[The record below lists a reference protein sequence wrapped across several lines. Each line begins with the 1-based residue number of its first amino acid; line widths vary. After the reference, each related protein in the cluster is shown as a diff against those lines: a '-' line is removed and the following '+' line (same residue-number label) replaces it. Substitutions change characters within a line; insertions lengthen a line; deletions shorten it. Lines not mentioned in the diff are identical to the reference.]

1 MRLSIGKRLLF
12 TLLLLPLWAAG
23 QINHPV
29 MVNVQLNP
37 PYSLYLSDYAAPDV
51 QRMQVHI
58 LLKDLTESNYKCR
71 LRVTIEGI
79 GITIQNKTGFYVAP
93 FIINGGEMVTLSGAD
108 LAPYFDTRNL
118 VIQGLDN
125 SFTRNGAKLPEGIYR
140 FTVEVMDYNRNTVIS
155 NAGSAMVAS
164 FLSYPPIINLPM
176 ANAKV
181 DAMDPQNVLFQWM
194 PRHTASVNAAFNVVY
209 KFRLVELVPQD
220 RDPNDAMRSLRPIYE
235 NILQQTSLVYG
246 PGEPAL
252 TPGNNYAV
260 QVQAIEADGKDMFV
274 NDGFSEVVK
283 FTYGEKCSVPQQ
295 IVAAFAGR
303 NELKLSW
310 ASTISQQGFT
320 VRYREAGNAPSQW
333 YEETS
338 FMPQATISGLKP
350 GKQYEYQVKAQC
362 MWGYGDYSPIQQF
375 TMPNETLSEGDFV
388 CGKNAGDQKISNTNS
403 IEKLNIQDTIY
414 AADFKVI
421 LTSVSGSN
429 GQFSGTGQ
437 VMVPLLGFLD
447 LPVTFSNISVNTDK
461 RMYAGVIEL
470 AQSSHEQVR
479 QNLDDAIQHLFDKLD
494 TMLTSPDPKQL
505 FLIDAADMLSEIDKM
520 KGWDDL
526 DPATQAQLGELQEKL
541 KELQTYQA
549 QYPDMSPE
557 ERQTTGQKL
566 AGDLKKLTGDAKA
579 AFEMAKQKLKD
590 LINIYRLALD
600 VLVKQR
606 QQTADEAGYQQKKAA
621 FDQFLKAVNPAASP
635 AGGASDSPVL
645 LMEKMEEMPAASVN
659 TAGVS
664 AISDYLNA
672 LYKKN
677 ESTLLLILKNSK
689 EEETDK
695 EVVSLLKVDGKP
707 AAEAIATEAAKNDK
721 DGTVKK
727 VSASILTLI
736 AEILEK
742 Y

>member
-1 MRLSIGKRLLF
+1 MHLSIGKRILF
-12 TLLLLPLWAAG
+12 TLLLLPLWAAA

-79 GITIQNKTGFYVAP
+79 GITIQNRTGFYVTP
-93 FIINGGEMVTLSGAD
+93 FLINGGEMVTLSGAD
-108 LAPYFDTRNL
+108 LAPYFDPRNL
-118 VIQGLDN
+118 VVQGLDN
-125 SFTRNGAKLPEGIYR
+125 SFTKNGAKLPEGIYR
-140 FTVEVMDYNRNTVIS
+140 FTVEVIDYNRNTVIS

-235 NILQQTSLVYG
+235 NIVQQTSLVYG

-260 QVQAIEADGKDMFV
+260 QVQAIEADGKDMFI

-303 NELKLSW
+303 NELKISW
-310 ASTISQQGFT
+310 VATVSQQGFT
-320 VRYREAGNAPSQW
+320 VRYREAGNQPSQW

-338 FMPQATISGLKP
+338 YTPQVTISGLKP
-350 GKQYEYQVKAQC
+350 GRQYEYQVKAQC
-362 MWGYGDYSPIQQF
+362 MWGYGDYSAIQSF
-375 TMPNETLSEGDFV
+375 SMPNETLSEGDFV
-388 CGKNAGDQKISNTNS
+388 CGKNAGDQKITNTNN
-403 IEKLNIQDTIY
+403 IEQLSIQDTIF

-421 LTSVSGSN
+421 LTTVSGSN
-429 GQFSGTGQ
+429 GRFSGTGQ

-447 LPVTFSNISVNTDK
+447 LPVTFSNIRVNTDK

-470 AQSSHEQVR
+470 AQSSHAEVK
-479 QNLDDAIQHLFDKLD
+479 QNLDNAINNLFSKLD
-494 TMLTSPDPKQL
+494 TMLASGDPKQL
-505 FLIDAADMLSEIDKM
+505 FLIDAAEMMSEIDKM

-526 DPATQAQLGELQEKL
+526 DQATKDQLGELQEKL

-549 QYPDMSPE
+549 QYPDMSPQE
-557 ERQTTGQKL
+557 QQSVGQKL
-566 AGDLKKLTGDAKA
+566 GSDLKKLAADAKT

-590 LINIYRLALD
+590 LLNIYKLALD
-600 VLVKQR
+600 VLVKDRAQL
-606 QQTADEAGYQQKKAA
+606 DSSGYHQKKVA
-621 FDQFLKAVNPAASP
+621 FEQYLKAVNPVAQVKTTS
-635 AGGASDSPVL
+635 SDSTVVL
-645 LMEKMEEMPAASVN
+645 LQQVEELPAESLDLSTVA
-659 TAGVS
+659 
-664 AISDYLNA
+664 AIKDYLDA
-672 LYKKN
+672 LYQKN
-677 ESTLLLILKNSK
+677 ESTLIRILHDNKDES
-689 EEETDK
+689 TDK
-695 EVVSLLKVDGKP
+695 EVIKQLKVDGKP
-707 AAEAIATEAAKNDK
+707 ATDVIASDAVKTDK

-727 VSASILTLI
+727 VSVSILSLI

>member
-1 MRLSIGKRLLF
+1 MHLSIGKRILF
-12 TLLLLPLWAAG
+12 TLLLLPLWAAA
-23 QINHPV
+23 QVNHPV

-37 PYSLYLSDYAAPDV
+37 PYSLYLSDYAAPEV

-79 GITIQNKTGFYVAP
+79 GITIQNRTGFYVAP
-93 FIINGGEMVTLSGAD
+93 FLINGGEMVTLSGAD
-108 LAPYFDTRNL
+108 LAPYFDPRNL
-118 VIQGLDN
+118 IVQGLDN
-125 SFTRNGAKLPEGIYR
+125 SFTKNGAKLPEGIYR
-140 FTVEVMDYNRNTVIS
+140 FTVEVIDYNRNTVIS

-164 FLSYPPIINLPM
+164 FLSYPPIINLPL

-181 DAMDPQNVLFQWM
+181 DAMDPQNVMFQWM

-220 RDPNDAMRSLRPIYE
+220 RDPNDAIRSLRPIYE
-235 NILQQTSLVYG
+235 NIVQQTSLIYG

-260 QVQAIEADGKDMFV
+260 QVQAIEADGKDMFI

-303 NELKLSW
+303 NELKISW
-310 ASTISQQGFT
+310 AATVSQQGFT
-320 VRYREAGNAPSQW
+320 VRYREGGSQPSQW

-338 FMPQATISGLKP
+338 YTPQVIISGLKP

-362 MWGYGDYSPIQQF
+362 MWGYGDYAASQTF

-388 CGKNAGDQKISNTNS
+388 CGKNAGDQKISNTNN

-421 LTSVSGSN
+421 LTTVSGSN

-447 LPVTFSNISVNTDK
+447 LPVTFNNIRVNTDK

-470 AQSSHEQVR
+470 AQSSHAEVK
-479 QNLDDAIQHLFDKLD
+479 QNLDNAINNMFSKLD
-494 TMLTSPDPKQL
+494 TMLASGDPKQL
-505 FLIDAADMLSEIDKM
+505 FLIDAAEMISEIDKM

-526 DPATQAQLGELQEKL
+526 DQATKEQLGELQEKL
-541 KELQTYQA
+541 KELQTFQA

-557 ERQTTGQKL
+557 EQKSVGQKL
-566 AGDLKKLTGDAKA
+566 GGDLKKLAADAKT

-590 LINIYRLALD
+590 LLNIYKLALD
-600 VLVKQR
+600 VLFKERGQ
-606 QQTADEAGYQQKKAA
+606 ADSSGYLQKKAA
-621 FDQFLKAVNPAASP
+621 FEQYLKRVNPEAKPA
-635 AGGASDSPVL
+635 AGGAADSTVVL
-645 LMEKMEEMPAASVN
+645 LRQVESLPNESLDLTAVAA
-659 TAGVS
+659 
-664 AISDYLNA
+664 IHEYLEA
-672 LYKKN
+672 LYKQN
-677 ESTLLLILKNSK
+677 ESTLIQILRDNKD
-689 EEETDK
+689 ETTDK
-695 EVVSLLKVDGKP
+695 EVIKQLKVDGKP
-707 AAEAIATEAAKNDK
+707 ATEVIASDAVKTDKEGTAKK
-721 DGTVKK
+721 LSV
-727 VSASILTLI
+727 SILSLI